1 MTFNLATQHTVAPA
15 QAGAHHVSTLKPTG
29 EIGTSLR
36 WCDGSVG
43 LNSFAS
49 TVTLNLFHLAVT
61 SFQGPF
67 IRSSS
72 GRAARWMLKQVQHD
86 EVGGIR

>member
-1 MTFNLATQHTVAPA
+1 MTLNLATQHTVAPA
-15 QAGAHHVSTLKPTG
+15 KAGAHHVSPLKTMG

-43 LNSFAS
+43 LNSFDN
-49 TVTLNLFHLAVT
+49 TVTLNL
-61 SFQGPF
+61 FQGPF

-72 GRAARWMLKQVQHD
+72 GCAALWMLKQVQHD
-86 EVGGIR
+86 EVLDGGIRA

>member
-1 MTFNLATQHTVAPA
+1 MTLNLATLHTVAPA
-15 QAGAHHVSTLKPTG
+15 QAGAHNVSPLKLSG

-49 TVTLNLFHLAVT
+49 AVTLNLFHLAVT

-72 GRAARWMLKQVQHD
+72 GCAARWMLKQVQHD
-86 EVGGIR
+86 VVGGIK

>member
-1 MTFNLATQHTVAPA
+1 MTLYLSAQQPVAPA
-15 QAGAHHVSTLKPTG
+15 QAGAHYASLRKPTG

-43 LNSFAS
+43 LNSFDN
-49 TVTLNLFHLAVT
+49 TVTLNL
-61 SFQGPF
+61 FQGPF

-72 GRAARWMLKQVQHD
+72 VCAARWMLKQVQHD
-86 EVGGIR
+86 EVLDGGIRA